1 MVKSLGKE
9 AYEAARNQTTQ
20 KLSLMKEAFIA
31 LANEDTSGHTKVSMK
46 LNIRKRRFGKVS
58 MKFKIRKKRFGVE
71 IYCHVCEKW
80 TWFKII
86 PESYACECGK
96 KISIFMY
103 ST

>member
-31 LANEDTSGHTKVSMK
+31 LANEDTSGHTKVSMR
-46 LNIRKRRFGKVS
+46 L
-58 MKFKIRKKRFGVE
+58 KIRKKRFGVE

-86 PESYACECGK
+86 PESYQCECGR
-96 KISIFMY
+96 KISIFKY